1 MSIYPTYAHRR
12 ALDLIFVLVD
22 ESNAEDVVGELV
34 TSLSSAQS
42 ALKEDMVVKVAILA
56 EKYSTGESVASSDY

>member
-1 MSIYPTYAHRR
+1 M
-12 ALDLIFVLVD
+12 D

-56 EKYSTGESVASSDY
+56 EKYSTGETVASSDC